1 MTSAL
6 LSGTMNT
13 VQAAEYLS
21 VSEAT
26 MKRWRSNGTGP
37 EYIRL
42 GERIIK
48 YRQTDLDRWL
58 IERRMS
64 GPQA

>member
-13 VQAAEYLS
+13 AAAAEYVG

-26 MKRWRSNGTGP
+26 LKRWRGNNTGP
-37 EYIRL
+37 EYLRL

-58 IERRMS
+58 IHAK
-64 GPQA
+64 Q

>member
-13 VQAAEYLS
+13 AAAAEYLGLS
-21 VSEAT
+21 AVT
-26 MKRWRSNGTGP
+26 LKRWRSQGKGP
-37 EYIRL
+37 SFIRL
-42 GERIIK
+42 GEKIVK

-58 IERRMS
+58 MNSRVD
-64 GPQA
+64 GTT

>member
-13 VQAAEYLS
+13 AAAAEYIG
-21 VSEAT
+21 VSEPT
-26 MKRWRSNGTGP
+26 LKRWRSNGTGP
-37 EYIRL
+37 EYMRL
-42 GERIIK
+42 GERIVK

-58 IERRMS
+58 MNARQS
-64 GPQA
+64 